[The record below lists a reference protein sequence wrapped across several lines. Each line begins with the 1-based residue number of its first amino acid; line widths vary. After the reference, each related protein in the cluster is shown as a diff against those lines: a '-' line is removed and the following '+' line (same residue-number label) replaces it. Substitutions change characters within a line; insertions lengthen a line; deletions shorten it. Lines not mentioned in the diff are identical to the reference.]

1 MRHSPDP
8 HRSLDSVV
16 LLFLFALLIFL
27 SPLTWWWASD
37 HRPWYLP
44 YLLWTGLIVVVA
56 WYQRRRGYDDL

>member
-1 MRHSPDP
+1 MRHSPDT
-8 HRSLDSVV
+8 HRPLDSVV

-37 HRPWYLP
+37 HSPWYLP

-56 WYQRRRGYDDL
+56 WYQRRRGYHDL